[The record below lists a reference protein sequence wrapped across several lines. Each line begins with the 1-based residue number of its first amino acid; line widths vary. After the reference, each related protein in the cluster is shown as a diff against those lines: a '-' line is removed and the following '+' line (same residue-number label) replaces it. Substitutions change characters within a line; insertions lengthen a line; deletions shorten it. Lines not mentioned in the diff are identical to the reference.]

1 MSLLDLLPINGING
15 AVNAAGDV
23 VRDAL
28 GIGKTKSSASGRAKD
43 GFENFKQEVLDTGLA
58 NESRYEVFF
67 GTPTCLIGS
76 PYAQYLRS
84 TLMRVESV
92 TYPPQMLQ
100 TKARHT
106 FGVPR
111 PMPTGMDYGGSS
123 GVTMTIVMDRDMNSK
138 KLFDYWMDSI
148 VSYDTQLVAYS
159 DTYTTD
165 VVIGQLDKLDG
176 TIYTVALEDAYPK
189 IVSSMSGSAG
199 SQGFQKVTV
208 TFAYS
213 KWSCVDIESK
223 KLQGAV
229 ESQQLINAG
238 GIPAVNNVL
247 GQAKST
253 VDTAVKQAGQW
264 TLNQAPDDAKYYSQ
278 GISF

>member
-1 MSLLDLLPINGING
+1 
-15 AVNAAGDV
+15 
-23 VRDAL
+23 
-28 GIGKTKSSASGRAKD
+28 
-43 GFENFKQEVLDTGLA
+43 
-58 NESRYEVFF
+58 
-67 GTPTCLIGS
+67 
-76 PYAQYLRS
+76 
-84 TLMRVESV
+84 
-92 TYPPQMLQ
+92 
-100 TKARHT
+100 
-106 FGVPR
+106 
-111 PMPTGMDYGGSS
+111 
-123 GVTMTIVMDRDMNSK
+123 
-138 KLFDYWMDSI
+138 
-148 VSYDTQLVAYS
+148 
-159 DTYTTD
+159 
-165 VVIGQLDKLDG
+165 VIGQLDKLDG